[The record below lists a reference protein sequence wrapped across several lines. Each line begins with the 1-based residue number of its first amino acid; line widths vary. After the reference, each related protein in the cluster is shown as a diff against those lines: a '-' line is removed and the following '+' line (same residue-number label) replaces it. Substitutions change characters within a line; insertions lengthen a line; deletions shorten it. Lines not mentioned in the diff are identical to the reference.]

1 MNLKERNKQIKK
13 AVVKAFPND
22 KVSVVGGRGTA
33 TGWVDIKVTM
43 TPSHECTC
51 NFVEKIATWSKDQYK
66 YMVREERQPR
76 TPNFYDNLNQYFC
89 PDCHER
95 IEKETV
101 RLNNI
106 VYNCGAEFSTYNS
119 DDGYNT
125 ERAECLTNIE
135 IIKSL

>member
-51 NFVEKIATWSKDQYK
+51 NFIEKEATWSKDK
-66 YMVREERQPR
+66 YHYIVRGERQPL

-89 PDCHER
+89 PDCHKR
-95 IEKETV
+95 IEKEIV